1 MYSKGFFRSVIV
13 PMIAILLSALLLFS
27 FAACGDEGTP
37 EASKPA
43 GEVEDKGGNKKDE
56 NQPGTVKDDNPSGKD
71 DEGTKPSGKDDEDI
85 GQQDFDIKDVFGE
98 NADLNTVWGKSD
110 AATKQRIIE
119 AAKAEGIDVS
129 FGSDGSMTIIDEDGT
144 KSVQHPDGTWTITDA
159 DGTVSQYGGTWPDN
173 EYTRLLPKPDFKL
186 IAYSVE
192 DGEFSVAFSDATVE
206 QLKSYVE
213 KVKAKG
219 FTIDVEVMDE
229 NVMGI
234 DIYSFT
240 ASNSS
245 GYSVDIA
252 SSYGYCGLSLRKGE

>member
-98 NADLNTVWGKSD
+98 NADHHV
-110 AATKQRIIE
+110 
-119 AAKAEGIDVS
+119 AEGGAVVALMTPALLKDQSGAQLPFAV
-129 FGSDGSMTIIDEDGT
+129 DGDERAVLDDDLG
-144 KSVQHPDGTWTITDA
+144 V
-159 DGTVSQYGGTWPDN
+159 
-173 EYTRLLPKPDFKL
+173 
-186 IAYSVE
+186 
-192 DGEFSVAFSDATVE
+192 
-206 QLKSYVE
+206 
-213 KVKAKG
+213 G
-219 FTIDVEVMDE
+219 F
-229 NVMGI
+229 
-234 DIYSFT
+234 
-240 ASNSS
+240 
-245 GYSVDIA
+245 
-252 SSYGYCGLSLRKGE
+252 L